1 MLEIADIETRYGEI
15 KALQEINI
23 NVESGEIVAVLG
35 PNGAGKTTLLN
46 TISGLLKPSR
56 GSIKFLGENITKSPP
71 YRIVQMGIVH
81 IEEGQGIF
89 TRMTVQ
95 ENLEIG
101 AFLEPSKAKINQMTS
116 EIYRRFP
123 ALKSRTRKP
132 AGTLS
137 GGERQQLAI
146 GRALMANPKVL
157 MMDEPSMGL
166 APLIVSQ
173 VFSIV
178 QELRNQGITIL
189 LVEQN
194 VRKTLGVS
202 NRGYVLHLGKMV
214 CDGSSLSLM
223 NSALVRETYLGE
235 HGVGNI

>member
-1 MLEIADIETRYGEI
+1 MLQITNLETRYGEI
-15 KALQEINI
+15 RALQEISI
-23 NVESGEIVAVLG
+23 QVESHEVVAALG
-35 PNGAGKTTLLN
+35 ANGAGKTTLLN
-46 TISGLLKPSR
+46 TISGILRPSK
-56 GSIKFLGENITKSPP
+56 GSIKFLGEEITKMPSHK
-71 YRIVQMGIVH
+71 IVQLGIVH

-95 ENLEIG
+95 ENLEMG
-101 AFLEPSKAKINQMTS
+101 AFLQPTNAKIEQRID

-123 ALKSRTRKP
+123 ALKPRSKKP

-146 GRALMANPKVL
+146 GRALMASPKLL

-173 VFSIV
+173 IFKIV
-178 QELRNQGITIL
+178 QELQTQGITVL

-194 VRKTLGVS
+194 VRKTLQVS
-202 NRGYVLHLGKMV
+202 DRAYVLRLGKIV
-214 CDGSSLSLM
+214 HEGTGQSLINDTL
-223 NSALVRETYLGE
+223 LQETYLG
-235 HGVGNI
+235 GR